1 MEIVKQQYETR
12 TTETLRAVKTAMAF
26 APRQIWKCDARIHKL
41 GIFLYFCVLVYKKI
55 YISVKLLNIYV
66 KTTKIIVT
74 DETYTKL
81 TQLFQGYIVNEVDL
95 NKDSSCR
102 ENCAY
107 YEYSKVYGCYK
118 NQFCAQ
124 QRKCNGRILKCEY
137 IDSDMWICPS
147 VNRKFSCLY
156 NNVTKI
162 NKFVNYFSLN
172 IMIEDMNT

>member
-1 MEIVKQQYETR
+1 M
-12 TTETLRAVKTAMAF
+12 
-26 APRQIWKCDARIHKL
+26 
-41 GIFLYFCVLVYKKI
+41 I
-55 YISVKLLNIYV
+55 YIYIYA
-66 KTTKIIVT
+66 KIIVT

-118 NQFCAQ
+118 NQFCSQ

-147 VNRKFSCLY
+147 VNRKFFCLY

-162 NKFVNYFSLN
+162 SKFMNYFSLN